1 MDISAPVAAA
11 INAWLDALATQ
22 MFAPALAAV
31 GDLLFRTPSFAALP
45 AVARTWGLIR
55 AIADAIFVL
64 AWLGTG
70 LLVMTHGGTEARYT
84 AKVLVPRVV
93 LAAVLVNASL
103 ALCGALIAL
112 NNALVDA
119 LLAPSPAA
127 VVGSAFGGLVR
138 PQQLGTD
145 LLAVILALAAAALA
159 LLLVA
164 LSIGRAFVLLLA
176 TALAPIALASYAL
189 PQTDELARLW
199 FRVFCGLLFVQ
210 VLQAALVRV
219 ASEVVATADWL
230 GGPVPTVVSGLVT
243 ITLLYALLRLP
254 FVAHAW
260 AFRAPFSHSPVVRVV
275 SLGARAL
282 RGAA

>member
-1 MDISAPVAAA
+1 MDVSGTVAAA
-11 INAWLDALATQ
+11 INAWLSGLAMQ
-22 MFAPALAAV
+22 LLDPAVAAV
-31 GDLLFRTPSFAALP
+31 SDLLFRTPAFT
-45 AVARTWGLIR
+45 AVAAVTQTWGAVR
-55 AIADAIFVL
+55 GIADALFVL
-64 AWLGTG
+64 AWLGAG
-70 LLVMTHGGTEARYT
+70 ILMLTHGGTEARYT

-93 LAAVLVNASL
+93 LAAVLVNVSL
-103 ALCGALIAL
+103 ALCAALIAL

-119 LLAPSPAA
+119 LLGPSPAA
-127 VVGSAFGGLVR
+127 IVGSAFSGLLR

-145 LLAVILALAAAALA
+145 LLAVILALAAAAIA

-164 LSIGRAFVLLLA
+164 LSIGRVFVLLLA
-176 TALAPIALASYAL
+176 TALAPLALASYAL

-199 FRVFCGLLFVQ
+199 LRVFCGLLFVQ

-243 ITLLYALLRLP
+243 VTLLYALLRLP
-254 FVAHAW
+254 FVAYAW
-260 AFRAPFSHSPVVRVV
+260 AFRARFSHSSVVRVV

-282 RGAA
+282 RGGA